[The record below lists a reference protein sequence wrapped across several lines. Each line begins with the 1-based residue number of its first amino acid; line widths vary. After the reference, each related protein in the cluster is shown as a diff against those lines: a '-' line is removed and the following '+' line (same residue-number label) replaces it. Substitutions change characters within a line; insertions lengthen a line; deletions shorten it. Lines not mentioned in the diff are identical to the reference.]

1 MGNTMALVAAFG
13 FAINYV
19 ATRRGL
25 LGMGYTGNIWEI
37 NVISLGSALS
47 LYLLG
52 MLLLGFNPIQ
62 EMTSLGFKVI
72 FLLVVDG
79 LLGPFIG
86 TLLGIVAIA
95 QIGAPHASAL
105 RGGSNPLFT
114 TLMAVLLL
122 GERPGLYGCLGV
134 IIIVCGIIVVGYRG
148 QAGITRLLG
157 QKGLGGGIYALLS
170 GLSFSLAHV
179 ARGAAVQAGATV
191 SAGFIISIS
200 TGLIVSTIICFLMS
214 GNLNFLKKIDR
225 KNTVN
230 YILSGFGIFLGL
242 VGLLVAYRYIPVW
255 QAIALR
261 NTQPVL
267 VLLISCLTIKTIEAL
282 SFRMIMG
289 ILLIAGG
296 AVMVNF

>member
-1 MGNTMALVAAFG
+1 
-13 FAINYV
+13 
-19 ATRRGL
+19 
-25 LGMGYTGNIWEI
+25 
-37 NVISLGSALS
+37 
-47 LYLLG
+47 
-52 MLLLGFNPIQ
+52 
-62 EMTSLGFKVI
+62 
-72 FLLVVDG
+72 
-79 LLGPFIG
+79 
-86 TLLGIVAIA
+86 
-95 QIGAPHASAL
+95 
-105 RGGSNPLFT
+105 
-114 TLMAVLLL
+114 
-122 GERPGLYGCLGV
+122 
-134 IIIVCGIIVVGYRG
+134 
-148 QAGITRLLG
+148 
-157 QKGLGGGIYALLS
+157 
-170 GLSFSLAHV
+170 
-179 ARGAAVQAGATV
+179 
-191 SAGFIISIS
+191 
-200 TGLIVSTIICFLMS
+200 MS

>member
-1 MGNTMALVAAFG
+1 
-13 FAINYV
+13 
-19 ATRRGL
+19 
-25 LGMGYTGNIWEI
+25 
-37 NVISLGSALS
+37 
-47 LYLLG
+47 
-52 MLLLGFNPIQ
+52 
-62 EMTSLGFKVI
+62 
-72 FLLVVDG
+72 
-79 LLGPFIG
+79 
-86 TLLGIVAIA
+86 
-95 QIGAPHASAL
+95 
-105 RGGSNPLFT
+105 
-114 TLMAVLLL
+114 
-122 GERPGLYGCLGV
+122 LYGCLGV